1 MPRSTA
7 HESASVGGAKPANPL
22 PPSRAS
28 SSPTAP
34 LEVPAAHTYDA
45 SGHGD
50 SSSELSD
57 DSEDDLV
64 NKEAGEGD
72 KHSRLQGAST
82 GRRQKGEQIM
92 RSVGK
97 GLLNKVTLHGLHSD
111 EASADAEKAHLTDL
125 EAQAATHRRKRGSWW
140 TPLPTAH
147 KVLIVCS
154 IALCIILATI
164 GIVVGVVVARH
175 TAERSEVEK
184 ADPGSRLKADEQWIA
199 TQGSQA
205 QDELAVDDT
214 HGIASGNAAPGAS
227 HYVGEPLQP
236 LALPVGTSDAKAST
250 SQPPALYSRFP
261 ELQALLNNN
270 HDWQG
275 NVTKAAP
282 QFLPTLA
289 QGQHPKFAYLGCA
302 DSRVPESVLA
312 QKPGEIFV
320 TRNVGNEYLVD
331 DLSSE
336 TVMSYAI
343 SHLGVRHI
351 IVMGHTKC
359 GAVRAAIASPSK
371 EVITNMDETRID
383 QWIRPIRSLFAT
395 TNRTEVVS
403 FREAHHNAETLE
415 ADDVTDEVWRAMVEE
430 NVKINVQRLAQDSSV
445 QHAWY
450 LYRQQMSTQAAEQPA
465 VPTRRSEDKKQAE
478 LWIHGWI
485 YDVETGL
492 VEDLGVSV
500 GPDGSLVQR

>member
-1 MPRSTA
+1 MPRSAA
-7 HESASVGGAKPANPL
+7 HDSASDEEARSANPL
-22 PPSRAS
+22 PPSRS
-28 SSPTAP
+28 SFSQSVP
-34 LEVPAAHTYDA
+34 LEAPAASRYDA

-50 SSSELSD
+50 SSSDLSD

-72 KHSRLQGAST
+72 RYSRLQRASS
-82 GRRQKGEQIM
+82 GGRQKGEQVM

-97 GLLNKVTLHGLHSD
+97 GLLNNVTLHGLHSD
-111 EASADAEKAHLTDL
+111 EASADADTAHLTDL
-125 EAQAATHRRKRGSWW
+125 EAQAATHRKKRGSWW
-140 TPLPTAH
+140 TPLSTAH

-154 IALCIILATI
+154 IALCIILATV
-164 GIVVGVVVARH
+164 GIVVGVVVARR

-184 ADPGSRLKADEQWIA
+184 ADPRSQLKADEQWIA

-205 QDELAVDDT
+205 QADLGVNDT
-214 HGIASGNAAPGAS
+214 HGVSSGNAATGTS
-227 HYVGEPLQP
+227 HYVGGPLQP
-236 LALPVGTSDAKAST
+236 LASPVETSRAKT
-250 SQPPALYSRFP
+250 SNNQPSALYSRFP
-261 ELQALLNNN
+261 ELQTLLNNN

-343 SHLGVRHI
+343 AHLGVQHI
-351 IVMGHTKC
+351 MC

-371 EVITNMDETRID
+371 EVLTNMDETRVD
-383 QWIRPIRSLFAT
+383 QWIRPIRSLFTT
-395 TNRTEVVS
+395 TNRTEVAS
-403 FREAHHNAETLE
+403 FREAHHNAEIE
-415 ADDVTDEVWRAMVEE
+415 AEDVTDEVWRAMVEE

-450 LYRQQMSTQAAEQPA
+450 LYKQQTSTQATEQPTM
-465 VPTRRSEDKKQAE
+465 PTRRSEDKKQAE

-500 GPDGSLVQR
+500 GPEGPLAQS

>member
-7 HESASVGGAKPANPL
+7 HESASEGSAKSANPL
-22 PPSRAS
+22 PPSRS
-28 SSPTAP
+28 SSSRSVP
-34 LEVPAAHTYDA
+34 LATPAAHAYDA

-64 NKEAGEGD
+64 NNEAGDGD
-72 KHSRLQGAST
+72 KYSRLERIST
-82 GRRQKGEQIM
+82 GRRKKGEQVM

-111 EASADAEKAHLTDL
+111 EASIDAEKAHLTDL
-125 EAQAATHRRKRGSWW
+125 EAQAAIHREKRGAWW

-154 IALCIILATI
+154 IALCIILATV

-175 TAERSEVEK
+175 TAERSDVEK
-184 ADPGSRLKADEQWIA
+184 ADPGSQLKADEQWIA

-205 QDELAVDDT
+205 QADLGVNDT
-214 HGIASGNAAPGAS
+214 HGISAGNAAPGAS
-227 HYVGEPLQP
+227 HYAGGPLQP
-236 LALPVGTSDAKAST
+236 LALPVKTSDAKASN
-250 SQPPALYSRFP
+250 SQPSALYSRFP
-261 ELQALLNNN
+261 ELQTLLNNN

-282 QFLPTLA
+282 HFLPTLA

-336 TVMSYAI
+336 TVISYAI
-343 SHLGVRHI
+343 AHL
-351 IVMGHTKC
+351 GHTKC
-359 GAVRAAIASPSK
+359 GAVRAAIASPSE

-383 QWIRPIRSLFAT
+383 QWIRPIRSLFAS
-395 TNRTEVVS
+395 TNRTEVAS
-403 FREAHHNAETLE
+403 FREAHHGTETIEAE
-415 ADDVTDEVWRAMVEE
+415 DVTDEVWRAMVEE

-450 LYRQQMSTQAAEQPA
+450 LCKQQTSTQAAEQPA
-465 VPTRRSEDKKQAE
+465 VLTRRSEDEKQAE

-485 YDVETGL
+485 YNVESGL

-500 GPDGSLVQR
+500 GPDGPLVQR

>member
-1 MPRSTA
+1 MSRSA
-7 HESASVGGAKPANPL
+7 AYDSASDEEARSANPL
-22 PPSRAS
+22 SRSRS
-28 SSPTAP
+28 SSSQSVP
-34 LEVPAAHTYDA
+34 LEAPGTQRYDA

-50 SSSELSD
+50 SSSEVSD

-72 KHSRLQGAST
+72 NCSRSQHASS
-82 GRRQKGEQIM
+82 GRRQKGEQVM

-97 GLLNKVTLHGLHSD
+97 GLLNKVTLHGLHSN
-111 EASADAEKAHLTDL
+111 EGSADAEKARLTDL
-125 EAQAATHRRKRGSWW
+125 EAQAATHRKKRGSWW

-154 IALCIILATI
+154 IALCIILATV

-175 TAERSEVEK
+175 TAERNEVEK
-184 ADPGSRLKADEQWIA
+184 ADPGSQLKADEQWVA

-205 QDELAVDDT
+205 QADLGVNDT
-214 HGIASGNAAPGAS
+214 HGISSGNAAPGTS
-227 HYVGEPLQP
+227 HYVGGPVQP
-236 LALPVGTSDAKAST
+236 LALPMQTSDAKT
-250 SQPPALYSRFP
+250 SNKQPSALHSRFP
-261 ELQALLNNN
+261 ELQTLLNNN
-270 HDWQG
+270 YDWQG
-275 NVTKAAP
+275 NVTKATP

-343 SHLGVRHI
+343 AHLDIQHI

-359 GAVRAAIASPSK
+359 GAVRAAIANPSK
-371 EVITNMDETRID
+371 EVMTNMDETRID

-395 TNRTEVVS
+395 TNRTEIVS
-403 FREAHHNAETLE
+403 FREAHHNAEVE
-415 ADDVTDEVWRAMVEE
+415 AEDVTDEVWRAMVEE
-430 NVKINVQRLAQDSSV
+430 NVRINVQRLAQDSSV

-450 LYRQQMSTQAAEQPA
+450 LYKQHTSTQDVEQPA
-465 VPTRRSEDKKQAE
+465 TPARRSEDKKQAE

-500 GPDGSLVQR
+500 GPDGPLVQG